1 MPQLNRVHV
10 SFSCA
15 KIGRVFVVLT
25 LLVSIGAHW
34 AVLRSVAW
42 TQMLVERTQQG
53 SFSKAVKTTFD
64 GAHPCEMCKRIEHQQ
79 KEEQRHESGQTIQK
93 VKLDVAL
100 ATNAITIAPPSFP
113 QDYPALSRRASA
125 RTEQPPSPPPKTA

>member
-1 MPQLNRVHV
+1 MPQLDRVHV

-15 KIGRVFVVLT
+15 KIGRGFVVLT

-64 GAHPCEMCKRIEHQQ
+64 GAHPCEMCKRIEHRQE
-79 KEEQRHESGQTIQK
+79 EEQRHKSGQTIQK
-93 VKLDVAL
+93 VKLDVTL
-100 ATNAITIAPPSFP
+100 ATNAIAIHTGRAARSFRCP
-113 QDYPALSRRASA
+113 YHAKVMKMFEPMRR
-125 RTEQPPSPPPKTA
+125 RTV